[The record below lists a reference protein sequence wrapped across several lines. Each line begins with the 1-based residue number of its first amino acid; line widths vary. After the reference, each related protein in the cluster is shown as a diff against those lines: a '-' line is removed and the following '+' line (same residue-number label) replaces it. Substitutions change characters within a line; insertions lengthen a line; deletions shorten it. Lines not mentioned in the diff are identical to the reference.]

1 MIDLAMKRTFSHLFL
16 PFALLTS
23 GLLLVGCDQPSAPV
37 SEADPDTEITS
48 TQQQS
53 PVPPADLKSGN
64 MFYIVRDV
72 ADMQLKA
79 GEYVEQLRQTQ
90 TELQQA
96 VNSQDHQQLQ
106 TAASKLQQQLQGFN
120 SALNSLNLKSQE
132 IDNIRQNILQANEQ
146 VLASPFLNG
155 QIDLSKVDF
164 AKIQQ
169 QMGTVQSEMVK
180 LASIL
185 LQSEN
190 SENTESANTDTENQ
204 AQAES

>member
-1 MIDLAMKRTFSHLFL
+1 MKRAFSHFLL
-16 PFALLTS
+16 PFGLLTS
-23 GLLLVGCDQPSAPV
+23 ALLLVGCDQPSAPV

-48 TQQQS
+48 QQQS
-53 PVPPADLKSGN
+53 PAPQADLKSGN

-106 TAASKLQQQLQGFN
+106 SAASKLQQQLQGFN

-190 SENTESANTDTENQ
+190 AENTESANTDTENQ
-204 AQAES
+204 AVTES

>member
-1 MIDLAMKRTFSHLFL
+1 MKRAFSHLFL
-16 PFALLTS
+16 PFGLLTS
-23 GLLLVGCDQPSAPV
+23 ALLLVGCDQPSAPV

-53 PVPPADLKSGN
+53 PAPQADLKSGN

-120 SALNSLNLKSQE
+120 SALNGLNLKSQE

-190 SENTESANTDTENQ
+190 SENTESANTETENQ